1 MGPGQPR
8 VIIWTTLV
16 VLPYT
21 MLHTKFQGHW
31 SIGSGEEDFLR
42 FLPYMGMAAMLVMWP
57 RSFEQ
62 LFFPK
67 GPGGCIWNLVAIGPV
82 VSEEKLFEI
91 VDGRRTDGRRTDGRR
106 TTDNGACLY
115 YKLPLSLRLR
125 WAKKLDLLW
134 LPLSF
139 PQTTNPSKIGSGI
152 TGKNLF
158 NAIFIVLPQHWF
170 VLTNVSNSFLWE
182 MIQTEK
188 GSLPLK
194 GYRFTIK
201 LLGYIFMDTVFQ
213 KKKKIKIFS
222 PKCIISIFK

>member
-1 MGPGQPR
+1 MGQGQPR

-82 VSEEKLFEI
+82 VSEEKSFEI
-91 VDGRRTDGRRTDGRR
+91 VDGRRTDGRR

-115 YKLPLSLRLR
+115 YKLPRSLRLR
-125 WAKKLDLLW
+125 WAKKGVCYRKWHCYSQTVSKHIPHPHQKAEASAVLLQ
-134 LPLSF
+134 LP
-139 PQTTNPSKIGSGI
+139 SGI
-152 TGKNLF
+152 LMLV
-158 NAIFIVLPQHWF
+158 IVYDSPEHEYWPIRSWDPFPMWQMPVPW
-170 VLTNVSNSFLWE
+170 
-182 MIQTEK
+182 
-188 GSLPLK
+188 PL
-194 GYRFTIK
+194 RASVWH
-201 LLGYIFMDTVFQ
+201 L
-213 KKKKIKIFS
+213 
-222 PKCIISIFK
+222 